1 MLDLL
6 VAAVS
11 NALAKQTSLKS
22 IDLRLGGKLSSS
34 GVNILQKGLLE
45 NTSLNYFKVVVL
57 GEVPD
62 NWQSVMETLYSAK
75 KSLVTCVFCPNT
87 VGKIAEEH
95 IDLVLAENGLVPK
108 QHLTVSVCGKLS
120 CEEAKALCKVL
131 VSSSIA
137 LLTLNVHG
145 NLSDDVI
152 ISIVSSLK
160 GCKTLSDLFVNI
172 WGNLSLEGRTF
183 LSTLNNLSVH
193 LNVPTTPEE
202 SNLLFDV
209 SVDNRSALKSFY
221 SKVKDTSKEKVSL
234 TINDNGNAIKEW
246 AHHLSDALA
255 ENTSLT
261 SLDLTLNNCLM
272 DGNLGEGVGECLV
285 QSTSIKTLTLTIS
298 CRDIK
303 ELIRTL
309 SACFAKRTSFT
320 TLILEINDYSEGAGF
335 RRTKV
340 TNILAAIK
348 PLSTLS
354 VAVHSDSMV
363 PFWERV
369 VSDCLRKCT
378 SLKSLSLVINTG
390 HHVAKDSTYTF
401 RGALAETT
409 LLNTLSLAAYFIGCL
424 DSNESLLA
432 CVDKLST
439 SLTTL
444 TVTLSLGEL
453 YENSG
458 TACAA
463 AKGFKTGLSK
473 NKSITTLNLTLNEF
487 GEGISHIGSLLQSL
501 GVFEGLAQ
509 NKSVTTFNLT
519 LSSSREV
526 SDDWLPGLCDALKK
540 NTSLTTLRL
549 KVNYHCSTGKSRL
562 YDLRKLALESK
573 SLSSLEIEVSFYG
586 KESE

>member
-1 MLDLL
+1 M
-6 VAAVS
+6 
-11 NALAKQTSLKS
+11 N
-22 IDLRLGGKLSSS
+22 
-34 GVNILQKGLLE
+34 
-45 NTSLNYFKVVVL
+45 
-57 GEVPD
+57 
-62 NWQSVMETLYSAK
+62 
-75 KSLVTCVFCPNT
+75 
-87 VGKIAEEH
+87 
-95 IDLVLAENGLVPK
+95 
-108 QHLTVSVCGKLS
+108 
-120 CEEAKALCKVL
+120 
-131 VSSSIA
+131 
-137 LLTLNVHG
+137 
-145 NLSDDVI
+145 
-152 ISIVSSLK
+152 
-160 GCKTLSDLFVNI
+160 
-172 WGNLSLEGRTF
+172 
-183 LSTLNNLSVH
+183 
-193 LNVPTTPEE
+193 
-202 SNLLFDV
+202 
-209 SVDNRSALKSFY
+209 
-221 SKVKDTSKEKVSL
+221 
-234 TINDNGNAIKEW
+234 
-246 AHHLSDALA
+246 
-255 ENTSLT
+255 
-261 SLDLTLNNCLM
+261 
-272 DGNLGEGVGECLV
+272 GNLGEGVGECLV
-285 QSTSIKTLTLTIS
+285 QSTLIQTLSLTIS
-298 CRDIK
+298 CSDIK
-303 ELIRTL
+303 GLVRTL

-320 TLILEINDYSEGAGF
+320 TLSLEINDYSERKGVEL

-378 SLKSLSLVINTG
+378 SLRSLSLVINTG
-390 HHVAKDSTYTF
+390 DHVAKDSTYTF

-409 LLNTLSLAAYFIGCL
+409 LLNTLSLAAYFIRSL

-444 TVTLSLGEL
+444 TVTLSLGEFC
-453 YENSG
+453 ENCG

-487 GEGISHIGSLLQSL
+487 GEGISHIGSLLQRL

-526 SDDWLPGLCDALKK
+526 SDDWLPGICDALKK

-549 KVNYHCSTGKSRL
+549 KVDNHCSTGKSRL